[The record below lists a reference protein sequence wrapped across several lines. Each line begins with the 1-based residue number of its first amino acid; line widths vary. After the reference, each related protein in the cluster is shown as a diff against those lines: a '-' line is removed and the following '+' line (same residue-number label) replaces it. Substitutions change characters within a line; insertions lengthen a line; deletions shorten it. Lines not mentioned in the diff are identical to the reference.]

1 MKISPIIYQ
10 LMNVIAVVAVLIM
23 NSLVNI
29 LPLNGVTTAQ
39 VSDSYPNLFTPP
51 GYVFS
56 IWGVIYALAV
66 VFMFYQARPSERS
79 KAYLTQI
86 SFLYPI
92 SALANVSWLFIFQY
106 SYQVPQLFV
115 VSLIP
120 MTVLLLCL
128 LSMYQRLSIGRRE
141 ARRSE
146 KLAVH
151 LPISVYLGWISLAII
166 ANIAS
171 VLNVLIPGI
180 PTYTQALW
188 TVVVLLLVTMI
199 TILIVWT
206 RRDFAFG
213 LVVIWASIGIALNR
227 VAIPIISSTS
237 IATCAIVTILL
248 LITPLLKKTS
258 FTSFYMIANSQ

>member
-10 LMNVIAVVAVLIM
+10 ASNMIAVVAVLIM
-23 NSLVNI
+23 NTLVNL

-79 KAYLTQI
+79 KAYLRQI

-106 SYQVPQLFV
+106 SYRVPQLLV

-128 LSMYQRLSIGRRE
+128 LSMYQRLGIGRRGRVE
-141 ARRSE
+141 ARSW
-146 KLAVH
+146 LFTCQ
-151 LPISVYLGWISLAII
+151 S
-166 ANIAS
+166 
-171 VLNVLIPGI
+171 
-180 PTYTQALW
+180 
-188 TVVVLLLVTMI
+188 
-199 TILIVWT
+199 
-206 RRDFAFG
+206 
-213 LVVIWASIGIALNR
+213 ASISAGSR
-227 VAIPIISSTS
+227 SRS
-237 IATCAIVTILL
+237 
-248 LITPLLKKTS
+248 
-258 FTSFYMIANSQ
+258 